1 MIKIIE
7 TEADRQRRKRAKA
20 EAEGRCIMCYRGKAS
35 GGRKSCD
42 SCSDK
47 CKLRNQQRK
56 QLQHDAG
63 IVKKREFT
71 KKRVYAEPADVVDL
85 SVVRWWHFI
94 GGYR

>member
-1 MIKIIE
+1 MMKVTE

-20 EAEGRCIMCYRGKAS
+20 EAEGRCIMCYRGLAS
-35 GGRKSCD
+35 GGRKSCQ

-63 IVKKREFT
+63 IVQKREFT